1 MAGIIF
7 FKTEHLEEITTF
19 YRTRI
24 GMGLWLDQGGCR
36 ILRHGNMLL
45 GFCALSQESAGTG
58 GEPGSGDAAGAGG
71 AGGVGAEAAGL
82 NRNGCA
88 DTTGVITFFFPRTD
102 EVDSAYRELADVAVS
117 EPKHN
122 KRYRIYHFYAKDPE
136 GRDIEFQCFEHEI
149 DWEFLREG

>member
-1 MAGIIF
+1 MAGIVF
-7 FKTEHLEEITTF
+7 FKTEDLDQITAF
-19 YRTRI
+19 YRNRL

-36 ILRHGNMLL
+36 VLRHGNMLL
-45 GFCALSQESAGTG
+45 GFCTLPEESG
-58 GEPGSGDAAGAGG
+58 GAAAAG
-71 AGGVGAEAAGL
+71 EAAGL

-102 EVDSAYRELADVAVS
+102 EVDRAYRELVDVAVS

-122 KRYRIYHFYAKDPE
+122 KSYRIYHFYAKDPE

-149 DWEFLREG
+149 DWEFLQEG